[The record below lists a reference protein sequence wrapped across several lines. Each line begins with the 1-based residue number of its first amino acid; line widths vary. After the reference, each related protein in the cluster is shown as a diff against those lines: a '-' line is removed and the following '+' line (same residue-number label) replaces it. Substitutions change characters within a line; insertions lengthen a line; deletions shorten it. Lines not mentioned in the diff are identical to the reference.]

1 MVRKGNLGAAALVLL
16 ALAVSGAAL
25 AAQNIDRGGKPA
37 GYSPFSELEAAPDS
51 SCYVTRL
58 DETGCDDA
66 ACQATVCGIDSWCCN
81 VNWDSICVGE
91 AQSLCAVYDWP
102 EPPESAAGLARI
114 LVYKEFDDDNTQEV
128 DVHVSCNSGL
138 PLEQD
143 FQIAEGEIVIF
154 VLDAFEDGVPDCT
167 VTETAPAGYT
177 PRYYDHLDNISDEG
191 CTFEAVA
198 DGGSYACYVY
208 NRADP
213 VDVTIEAEWEV
224 NGNDYDI
231 SQFADVS
238 LVCDP
243 VPRGPYSFHW
253 TIDGNSTLTASVVPY
268 WDGGT
273 NCNVFYEPFASEV
286 EASGC
291 TSPLH
296 LEVAGDGASCT
307 ITFTVFFEGIP
318 AVNAYGLAVL
328 AVLMLGIGLVGFRR
342 FA

>member
-1 MVRKGNLGAAALVLL
+1 MITVRKMGVAALLVSLVL
-16 ALAVSGAAL
+16 SGTAM
-25 AAQNIDRGGKPA
+25 AAQNIDRGGKPE
-37 GYSPFSELEAAPDS
+37 GYSLFSGLEAAPDS
-51 SCYVTRL
+51 NCYVTRL
-58 DETGCDDA
+58 NETGCDDA
-66 ACQATVCGIDSWCCN
+66 ACQSTICGIDPWCCN

-91 AQSLCAVYDWP
+91 ADSLCAVYDWP
-102 EPPESAAGLARI
+102 DPPESAAGLARI
-114 LVYKEFDDDNTQEV
+114 LVYKEFDDDNTQDV
-128 DVHVSCNSGL
+128 DIHISCNSGL

-143 FQIAEGEIVIF
+143 YQIAEGEIVIF
-154 VLDAFEDGVPDCT
+154 VLEAFEDGVPDCV
-167 VTETAPAGYT
+167 VTETAPDGYT
-177 PRYYDHLDNISDEG
+177 PRYYDHLDNISDDN
-191 CTFEAVA
+191 CTFEEVA

-213 VDVTIEAEWEV
+213 VDVTVEAEWEV
-224 NGNDYDI
+224 SGSDYDI

-243 VPRGPYSFHW
+243 VARGPYSFHW
-253 TIDGNSTLTASVVPY
+253 VIDGNATLTASVVPD

-291 TSPLH
+291 NSPLH
-296 LEVAGDGASCT
+296 LEVAGAGASCT

-328 AVLMLGIGLVGFRR
+328 AVLMLGIGFIGFRR